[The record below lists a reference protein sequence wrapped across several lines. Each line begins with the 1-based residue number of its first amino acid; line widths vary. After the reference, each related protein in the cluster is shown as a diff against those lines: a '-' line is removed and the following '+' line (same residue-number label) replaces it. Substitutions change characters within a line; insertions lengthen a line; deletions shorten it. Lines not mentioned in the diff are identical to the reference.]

1 MRGDSQWKGPST
13 RRPTTRTRYWTPRWR
28 DEYKALEP
36 EQKALRRQRH
46 APAPPVEY
54 RSSTPQQPATAATTA
69 GRAAAEGLR
78 RLLPRGLRQWG
89 PPMEA
94 AAAAGRNRAAAG
106 GGGPGPRERGRAAPG
121 AGPRHPSGCP
131 CCGGDGGLGPKKCWA
146 CGASRLGCA
155 PAAPC
160 GHCFALPHADGTA
173 ASRGFGSGAPP
184 TWEDGLFARKE
195 DEAEEEEEEDPGAG
209 EAKPREEVAGA
220 GGAQASPDPF
230 QCSLVSGGGGALSG
244 LPGAP

>member
-1 MRGDSQWKGPST
+1 MERAVHSSSDDSYSYPYSLLDSSRGRASTSTNWSPS
-13 RRPTTRTRYWTPRWR
+13 RKRCSGGGAHPHLPWS
-28 DEYKALEP
+28 
-36 EQKALRRQRH
+36 
-46 APAPPVEY
+46 
-54 RSSTPQQPATAATTA
+54 RSSTPQPATAATTTA

-89 PPMEA
+89 PPMEE
-94 AAAAGRNRAAAG
+94 AAAAGMSRAAAV
-106 GGGPGPRERGRAAPG
+106 GGGPGQRERGRAAPG

-131 CCGGDGGLGPKKCWA
+131 CCGGDGGLGPRKCWA

-195 DEAEEEEEEDPGAG
+195 DEAEEAEEEEPGAG
-209 EAKPREEVAGA
+209 EAKLREEVAGA